1 VQSKESRAEPQDT
14 GAGEI
19 VVKNPYL
26 VQAVQEFSKRMK
38 LTPDEVVAQAL
49 NTMVEYHKQRTVQQA
64 PPAEPADRYLA
75 RRLLDSLLD
84 RMASGEKDITLDDLL
99 KYKLITDLLG
109 SDSRAGPQPQ
119 KQGGDV
125 DELMKYAVLMKM
137 LGGQEA
143 MPQEFRRELEN
154 LRREFNETMR
164 TIMEKKTFDEA
175 LEALAE
181 RFGQEIQQ
189 LREAVDEKVS
199 ELKASVPRE
208 ERKEEETL
216 DKMLARTVKEKMKD
230 KIGELI
236 ERGLFKEEEVYTQT
250 PAGQPQVNWAKVIDK
265 VIQLADTFGK
275 YYTAAKAQPPPP
287 PGREPEILAGPP
299 NPWPEP
305 EPAAKPAQPAEPQRP
320 VNNKAEQAETPPEAV
335 EEAEAPPAEEPQY
348 VPPEAGPALAVSE
361 PQEQPPSPE
370 AVMEPEPAKA
380 PHRRKK

>member
-1 VQSKESRAEPQDT
+1 
-14 GAGEI
+14 
-19 VVKNPYL
+19 
-26 VQAVQEFSKRMK
+26 M
-38 LTPDEVVAQAL
+38 
-49 NTMVEYHKQRTVQQA
+49 A
-64 PPAEPADRYLA
+64 PPAETTEKYLA

-84 RMASGEKDITLDDLL
+84 RMASGERDITLDDLL

-119 KQGGDV
+119 KTGSDV

-143 MPQEFRRELEN
+143 VPQEFRRELEN

-175 LEALAE
+175 LDALAE
-181 RFGQEIQQ
+181 KFEQEVQQ

-208 ERKEEETL
+208 EKKEEEETL
-216 DKMLARTVKEKMKD
+216 DKMLAKTLKEKMKD

-250 PAGQPQVNWAKVIDK
+250 PTGQTQVNWAKVIDK

-275 YYTAAKAQPPPP
+275 YYTAAKVQPPPP
-287 PGREPEILAGPP
+287 PGREPEVLAGPP

-305 EPAAKPAQPAEPQRP
+305 EPAAKPAQAAEPQHP
-320 VNNKAEQAETPPEAV
+320 VDKVEQAEMPPEAV
-335 EEAEAPPAEEPQY
+335 EEAEEPQY
-348 VPPEAGPALAVSE
+348 ASPESEPYLAVSE
-361 PQEQPPSPE
+361 PQEQAPSPE
-370 AVMEPEPAKA
+370 VVNQFEPAKA
-380 PHRRKK
+380 PHRRKKRAEA

>member
-49 NTMVEYHKQRTVQQA
+49 NTMVEYHKQKTVQMA
-64 PPAEPADRYLA
+64 PPAETTDKYLA

-84 RMASGEKDITLDDLL
+84 RTASGGKDVTLDDLL

-119 KQGGDV
+119 KAGGDV

-143 MPQEFRRELEN
+143 GMPQEFRRELDN

-181 RFGQEIQQ
+181 RFGQEVQQ

-199 ELKASVPRE
+199 ELKASAPRE
-208 ERKEEETL
+208 EKEEEETL
-216 DKMLARTVKEKMKD
+216 DKVLAKAVKEKMRD
-230 KIGELI
+230 KIGELV

-250 PAGQPQVNWAKVIDK
+250 PSGRPQVNWAKVIDK

-275 YYTAAKAQPPPP
+275 YYAAAKAQPPPP
-287 PGREPEILAGPP
+287 PGREPEVLAGPP

-305 EPAAKPAQPAEPQRP
+305 EPAAKPAQAAEPQQP
-320 VNNKAEQAETPPEAV
+320 VDKVEQVEMPPETV
-335 EEAEAPPAEEPQY
+335 EEAGEPQY
-348 VPPEAGPALAVSE
+348 VSPESEPYLAASE

-370 AVMEPEPAKA
+370 AVNEFEPAKP
-380 PHRRKK
+380 PHRRKKRAEA

>member
-1 VQSKESRAEPQDT
+1 VQSKESRAEPEDT

-49 NTMVEYHKQRTVQQA
+49 NTMVEYHKQKTVQQV

-84 RMASGEKDITLDDLL
+84 RMASGGKDITLDDLL

-164 TIMEKKTFDEA
+164 TIMEKKNFDEA
-175 LEALAE
+175 VEALAE
-181 RFGQEIQQ
+181 RFGQEVQQ
-189 LREAVDEKVS
+189 LREAVDEQVS
-199 ELKASVPRE
+199 ELKASIPRE
-208 ERKEEETL
+208 VRKEEEETL

-230 KIGELI
+230 KIGELV

-250 PAGQPQVNWAKVIDK
+250 PTGQQQVNWAKVIDK

-275 YYTAAKAQPPPP
+275 YYTAAKTQPPPP
-287 PGREPEILAGPP
+287 PGREPGVLAGPP

-305 EPAAKPAQPAEPQRP
+305 ELAAKTAQAAEPQQP
-320 VNNKAEQAETPPEAV
+320 VDKVEQAETPTEAV
-335 EEAEAPPAEEPQY
+335 EEAEAPPVEEPQY
-348 VPPEAGPALAVSE
+348 VPPESGPALAVSE
-361 PQEQPPSPE
+361 PQERPPFPE

-380 PHRRKK
+380 YRRRKK